1 MATKAP
7 AQAAILVLA
16 ITAEMASTSAF
27 EPKASCEP
35 PLKPNH
41 PDHSKK
47 RVALAKVKED
57 KEREVQDG
65 FDSSWVAHHD
75 LVSVCTDVFSEDF
88 EEGRINQKHLL
99 RQGVQVTPDIMLNF
113 QIPKGKITEPGLHYN
128 ISVGIQH
135 IAAWLKGTGA
145 VIIFNLIEDAATAE
159 IGGILVWQ

>member
-1 MATKAP
+1 MATSPESAPFRTIVKSTFLYKTWVSIIATKAP

-41 PDHSKK
+41 PNHSTK

-65 FDSSWVAHHD
+65 FDGSCVAHHD
-75 LVSVCTDVFSEDF
+75 LVPVCTDIFIEDF

-99 RQGVQVTPDIMLNF
+99 RQDVQFTPDTMLNF
-113 QIPKGKITEPGLHYN
+113 QIPEGKITEPGLH
-128 ISVGIQH
+128 
-135 IAAWLKGTGA
+135 
-145 VIIFNLIEDAATAE
+145 
-159 IGGILVWQ
+159 

>member
-1 MATKAP
+1 MAT
-7 AQAAILVLA
+7 
-16 ITAEMASTSAF
+16 TSAF

-41 PDHSKK
+41 PNHSTK

-65 FDSSWVAHHD
+65 FESSWVAHHD
-75 LVSVCTDVFSEDF
+75 RVSVCNDVFSEDF

-99 RQGVQVTPDIMLNF
+99 RQDVQFTPDIMLNF
-113 QIPKGKITEPGLHYN
+113 QIPEGKITEPGLHYN

-159 IGGILVWQ
+159 IGGTLVWQ